1 MARRL
6 HRRSR
11 LLICLLP
18 VLALAVAPLV
28 AQRPSLRLVSTVWP
42 PFTNEV
48 GQTRLALDLVELA
61 LDRAG
66 FGMSTT
72 IVEAGEFTS
81 ALVEG
86 AFDGSAA
93 AWKDAAREQAL
104 VFSEPYLENRLV
116 LVARKGADVS
126 ATTLQ
131 ALGGRRVA
139 IVGGYSYGDIDAAG
153 PIFVRSTGD
162 EDSLR
167 RLLDGGADYALI
179 DELVLHY
186 IVEAYAADAAAR
198 LEIGT
203 TPLVTRSLHL
213 AVRRTRP
220 DAEAIVSR
228 FNLQLRAMIADR
240 SYHRLLRVD
249 WLLADADGDG
259 VAEYVPS
266 GDRVG
271 ADAPSH
277 VYTLVAPT
285 GPNPVRAGG
294 TPRFYLGG
302 HIYEDWVSV
311 PDRYKVDDPDQPDS
325 RRSTGTIFTFSW

>member
-1 MARRL
+1 MVFRLPRRL
-6 HRRSR
+6 R
-11 LLICLLP
+11 LLLCTLV
-18 VLALAVAPLV
+18 VLACAMVPLL
-28 AQRPSLRLVSTVWP
+28 AQRPSLKLVSTVWP

-66 FGMSTT
+66 VDMATT
-72 IVEAGEFTS
+72 IVAAGEFTA

-93 AWKDAAREQAL
+93 AWKDPSRERAL

-116 LVARKGADVS
+116 LVARKGGDVS

-131 ALGGRRVA
+131 ALAGRRIA
-139 IVGGYSYGDIDAAG
+139 IVGGYSYGDIDTSG

-162 EDSLR
+162 DDSLR
-167 RLLDGGADYALI
+167 RLLDDRADYALI

-186 IVEAYAADAAAR
+186 IVESYAADAAAR

-213 AVRRTRP
+213 AVRRERP

-228 FNLQLRAMIADR
+228 FNMQLRGMIADR
-240 SYHRLLRVD
+240 TYHRLLRVD

-259 VAEYVPS
+259 VAEYIPS

-271 ADAPSH
+271 ANAPSH

-294 TPRFYLGG
+294 KPRFYLGG
-302 HIYEDWVSV
+302 HVYEDWVAV
-311 PDRYKVDDPDQPDS
+311 PDRYKVEDPDHPDS